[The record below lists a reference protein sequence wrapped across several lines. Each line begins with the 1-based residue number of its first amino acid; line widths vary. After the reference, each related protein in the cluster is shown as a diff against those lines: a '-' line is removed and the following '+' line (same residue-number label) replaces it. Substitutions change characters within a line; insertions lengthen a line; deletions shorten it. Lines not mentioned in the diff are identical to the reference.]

1 MTTVFAKILRG
12 EIPCQKVYEDDHVLA
27 FDDVSP
33 MAPVHVLIIPKKA
46 LAGLNDIDSSD
57 EALLGHILATATK
70 VAELKGITR
79 SGYRVVMNT
88 GADGGQSVF
97 HMHLHV
103 LGGRPLGWPP
113 G

>member
-1 MTTVFAKILRG
+1 MTTVFGKILRG
-12 EIPCQKVYEDDHVLA
+12 EIPCKKVYEDDTVLA
-27 FDDVSP
+27 FDDVAP
-33 MAPVHVLIIPKKA
+33 MAPVHVLIIPKQA
-46 LAGLNDIDSSD
+46 IAGLNDATTSH
-57 EALLGHILATATK
+57 EALLGHIMATAKK
-70 VAELKGITR
+70 VAALKGIDK
-79 SGYRVVMNT
+79 SGYRVVMNS

>member
-1 MTTVFAKILRG
+1 MTTVFGKILRG
-12 EIPCQKVYEDDHVLA
+12 EIPCQKVYEDDLVLA
-27 FDDVSP
+27 FDDVAP

-46 LAGLNDIDSSD
+46 LGGLNDATPADH
-57 EALLGHILATATK
+57 ALLGHILATAKK
-70 VAELKGITR
+70 VAELKGITK